1 MNKEGLV
8 SIIIPTYNRAHIL
21 PRAIESVLNQTY
33 QNTELIIVDDCSSD
47 NTQEVANN
55 YCNKDKRVSYIRNK
69 ENLGQSFSRNEGIG
83 YSRGAFLMFLDDD
96 CEYLPE
102 KVEEEI
108 TLMSSLSPQPAII
121 YSNMW
126 SEKIGSQALCPLNKK
141 GKYIFK
147 DDILNCKYY
156 ILGPPSWFCKREI
169 IKRINGFDVNFY
181 KYVDLDLL
189 MRVIFTGECLYFHN
203 KPLAIVHFV
212 PGISERTHKNLFYRE
227 LLLEKHFSKIKKY
240 KRFLSYLYWR
250 IAKDSFHLG
259 DSKKARDYCWK
270 AFISS
275 PLKVEYLF
283 KTILFSFKKLKRNSL
298 VKNREER

>member
-1 MNKEGLV
+1 MNKEDLV
-8 SIIIPTYNRAHIL
+8 SIIIPTYNRAHML
-21 PRAIESVLNQTY
+21 SQAIESVLNQTY
-33 QNTELIIVDDCSSD
+33 QNTELIIVDDCSQD

-55 YCNKDKRVSYIRNK
+55 FRNKDKRVLYIRNNK
-69 ENLGQSFSRNEGIG
+69 NAGVSFTRNVGIEH
-83 YSRGAFLMFLDDD
+83 SRGIFLMFLDDD
-96 CEYLPE
+96 CEYLAE
-102 KVEEEI
+102 TIEEEI
-108 TLMSSLSPQPAII
+108 NLMYSLSPQPAII

-126 SEKIGSQALCPLNKK
+126 SEKVGSQALSPLNKK

-147 DDILNCKYY
+147 DDIFNCKYY
-156 ILGPPSWFCKREI
+156 ILGPPSWFCKSEI

-189 MRVIFTGECLYFHN
+189 MRVIFTGECLYFNN

-212 PGISERTHKNLFYRE
+212 PGISERTYKNPFYRE
-227 LLLEKHFSKIKKY
+227 LLLEKHFPKIKKY
-240 KRFLSYLYWR
+240 KKFLSYLYWR

-259 DSKKARDYCWK
+259 DSKKARGYCWK

-283 KTILFSFKKLKRNSL
+283 KTILFFFKKSKTKS
-298 VKNREER
+298 